1 MSGFDPLRTLVR
13 EGGSS
18 PLLTQRRSSV
28 NPVELNLRPQSFNH
42 QNRTEQ
48 RLQKFE
54 GELLNLLPRL
64 RRFARSLTRDVI
76 EADDLCQV
84 VIERALKSRSQWQEG
99 TRLDAWMYM
108 IMRNCWIDE
117 QRSSNRRAAHF
128 APLEAADGVQQ
139 GSPPAFDQLRRMD
152 LHSAMQALPA
162 EQRELVA
169 LVWIEG
175 LSYREAAALL
185 NIPIGTLTSRLF
197 RARKAL
203 ITSLEPAR

>member
-1 MSGFDPLRTLVR
+1 
-13 EGGSS
+13 
-18 PLLTQRRSSV
+18 
-28 NPVELNLRPQSFNH
+28 
-42 QNRTEQ
+42 
-48 RLQKFE
+48 LQKFE
-54 GELLNLLPRL
+54 AELLSLLPRL
-64 RRFARSLTRDVI
+64 RRFGRSLTRDVI

-84 VIERALKSRSQWQEG
+84 VIEKALKSRSQWKQG

-117 QRSSNRRAAHF
+117 QRSKSRRIAHF
-128 APLEAADGVQQ
+128 APLEAVDGARQ
-139 GSPPAFDQLRRMD
+139 SSSPAFDQLGRID
-152 LHSAMQALPA
+152 LHSAIQALPA

-175 LSYREAAALL
+175 LSYREAADLL

-203 ITSLEPAR
+203 VTSLEPAP